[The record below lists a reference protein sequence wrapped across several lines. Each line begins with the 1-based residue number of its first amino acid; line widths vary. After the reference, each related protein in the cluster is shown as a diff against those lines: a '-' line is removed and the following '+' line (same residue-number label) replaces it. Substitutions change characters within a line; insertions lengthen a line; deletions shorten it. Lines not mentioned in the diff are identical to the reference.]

1 MTEKEKE
8 AWNNIPEKERKKAEA
23 KFEKWKD
30 ELISWRIDQEEK
42 AVQKIKSEGK
52 WRGGLDGSYPEMD
65 EIKTE
70 YQRRFQELLNAIQ
83 EFKEN
88 HLKK

>member
-1 MTEKEKE
+1 
-8 AWNNIPEKERKKAEA
+8 
-23 KFEKWKD
+23 
-30 ELISWRIDQEEK
+30 
-42 AVQKIKSEGK
+42 
-52 WRGGLDGSYPEMD
+52 MD